1 MTTELPD
8 KKMPNPHQP
17 LGSGCVVGVDSLE
30 RPLRLLHDWRE
41 GLYGVE
47 ELVPLVP
54 ILDVAGVDVEAL
66 HFTRDVLRH
75 YLEAVKA
82 SRLGNLDMYNVTM
95 ILGFN
100 LSSILF
106 IFDFKQKC
114 ETAYPASLMKI
125 KIVLKVFF
133 LVAQYFS
140 GNLIWNGKRAFTHK
154 ELSLT
159 SWAHWKYRYLRKEG
173 SSRISINPKYFVLST
188 LNA

>member
-1 MTTELPD
+1 MQQKSVSSPSFLEISSLLKLRTGISPRFFSQKMTTELPD

-114 ETAYPASLMKI
+114 ETALCHYWDIMEDYYGMSMCI
-125 KIVLKVFF
+125 KVNHALDGGLYARF
-133 LVAQYFS
+133 A
-140 GNLIWNGKRAFTHK
+140 
-154 ELSLT
+154 
-159 SWAHWKYRYLRKEG
+159 
-173 SSRISINPKYFVLST
+173 
-188 LNA
+188 

>member
-1 MTTELPD
+1 MQSLCET
-8 KKMPNPHQP
+8 PHH
-17 LGSGCVVGVDSLE
+17 LKSARCWSWGRASGIASSGSGYVVEIDSLE

-41 GLYGVE
+41 GLYGIE

-140 GNLIWNGKRAFTHK
+140 AFVDWKVPRLWARAKGPAVK
-154 ELSLT
+154 EPTPLAPT
-159 SWAHWKYRYLRKEG
+159 PILR
-173 SSRISINPKYFVLST
+173 PKAKVI
-188 LNA
+188 